1 MVIWDVAAPADWEIN
16 RYNGDDDAVRAFLA
30 ETKAQSITV
39 PYRENRAV
47 IFDSDLF
54 HETDRIE
61 FKDDYENRRVNVT
74 MLYGRR
80 TFFNT

>member
-1 MVIWDVAAPADWEIN
+1 M
-16 RYNGDDDAVRAFLA
+16 RAFLA
-30 ETKAQSITV
+30 ADPPAKSITV

-54 HETDRIE
+54 HETDKIE
-61 FKDDYENRRVNVT
+61 FKDGYQNRRINVT

-80 TFFNT
+80 SKYNL